1 MSKTPGDRR
10 LSLARTNIALHHV
23 TRAANP
29 AAPAMLVAPISA
41 SFAPIQLD
49 IGDVNGD
56 GRPDIA
62 VADYN
67 YGLVVL
73 RQQ

>member
-1 MSKTPGDRR
+1 MIRDDM
-10 LSLARTNIALHHV
+10 HH
-23 TRAANP
+23 P
-29 AAPAMLVAPISA
+29 P
-41 SFAPIQLD
+41 
-49 IGDVNGD
+49 
-56 GRPDIA
+56 RPDIA